1 MRILQ
6 RLYFRGFRG
15 IRPRKN
21 KISTCRLDMSKILI
35 GKKLGM
41 TQVFDGDNSLVAVTV
56 VEAGPCPVTQ
66 VKTAQGKD
74 KYEAVQIGFGAQKES
89 RMTKSELGHLKKA
102 GVSPLTEL
110 VEFRVDDASAY
121 KAGDVITVSAFAEG
135 QKVDIIGTTKGR
147 GFQGVM
153 KRFHFAGQPQ
163 SHGHMMHRRPGSVG
177 CRQTPG
183 HVYKGRKM
191 PGHMGQVRCTTQNHS
206 IVKILEDKNLMLI
219 KGSLP
224 GANGDM
230 IIVRTAK
237 KAK

>member
-1 MRILQ
+1 M
-6 RLYFRGFRG
+6 
-15 IRPRKN
+15 N
-21 KISTCRLDMSKILI
+21 KILI

-41 TQVFDGDNSLVAVTV
+41 TQIFDGTNSLVAVTI

-74 KYEAVQIGFGAQKES
+74 GYEAVQIGFGAQKES
-89 RMTKSELGHLKKA
+89 RMSKSELGHLKKA
-102 GVSPLTEL
+102 GVSPLSEL
-110 VEFRVDDASAY
+110 VEFRVSDASSY
-121 KAGDVITVSAFAEG
+121 KPGDVITVEAFSEG
-135 QKVDIIGTTKGR
+135 QLVDVIGTTKGR

-153 KRFHFAGQPQ
+153 KRYNFSGQPET
-163 SHGHMMHRRPGSVG
+163 HGHMMHRRPGSVG

-206 IVKILEDKNLMLI
+206 IVKILPEKNLMLI

-224 GANGDM
+224 GAKGDLV
-230 IIVRTAK
+230 IVRTAK
-237 KAK
+237 KAKLA